1 MSDNNS
7 ASPLIG
13 VVICTCGGQISEK
26 VNTAVLVEKAK
37 QLEYVVKVAQVDNLC
52 SREGILQLKREFAE
66 CDRLLIAGCSE
77 RSSLTLNEDR
87 IAALLGEMGISGS
100 MFEVANLREQCVW
113 IHDGDLTDKA
123 VDMLM
128 MAYAKLR
135 LNTPIPPAVKI
146 ARRSIVIGGGPAG
159 MQAAMDLA
167 GAGTEVVLVERKAY
181 LGGHFCQI
189 PYLAQ
194 CEGWPAMCVSDC
206 LVPVQARKAA
216 FSPLVR
222 VVTNAEVA
230 DVRRENGNFK
240 VKINKAPVF
249 VDPDRCVSC
258 GKCAEAC
265 PVEIKNDYDYGL
277 STKKAID
284 KEYRL
289 AIPDTYTL
297 DAEACTKCGECLE
310 VCPTNAINLEA
321 KPVTIEETFGTVILA
336 TGFETY
342 DLNTLEEL
350 NYASPNVL
358 SSMEMERLIAARLN
372 RPDGRGPVERV
383 VFMLCGG
390 SRSQDKK
397 IPKGMPYCSKT
408 CCSFAVKQANR
419 VTAMKPNAEVTV
431 IYFGDVRTY
440 GRAFEQFYN
449 GAKDFA
455 EFINGEVTKVEDT
468 EDGVRIYIENP
479 EGETEELE
487 ADILVLAEALLPKG
501 TELLEKL
508 KVKTD
513 RYSYPVEAQPRV
525 LRPTESFIDRVYI
538 AGALGGPK
546 IVQESVEQGTAAALR
561 ALEYLS
567 RGEREL
573 PKFISQVEKERCSR
587 CKICETVCPHGAI
600 KVTDDGAEVD
610 PAFCQ
615 GCGLCASACP
625 SNAARLR
632 NFTNEQIL
640 SQVEAAFSGVKAGDP
655 KILGLL
661 CYWCSYASADLMGVY
676 GMKIPQT
683 NFRSIRIRCSSS
695 VNAGLILDIFQRG
708 VDGIII
714 AGCPPKNCHHGA
726 GNYMTSK
733 RIMLLGTVMR
743 QLGLNPGRLKWEY
756 IGVPMWRELAKAIAE
771 MDKTIRSLGP
781 SPFGRS
787 V

>member
-1 MSDNNS
+1 MGAKNS

-13 VVICTCGGQISEK
+13 VIICTCGGQISERVK
-26 VNTAVLVEKAK
+26 TAVLEEKAK
-37 QLEYVVKVAQVDNLC
+37 QLEYVVKVARVDNLC
-52 SREGILQLKREFAE
+52 SREGLLQLKREFAD

-77 RSSLTLNEDR
+77 RSSLTLAEDR
-87 IAALLGEMGISGS
+87 IAKLLGEMGINGS

-135 LNTPIPPAVKI
+135 SNTPSPPAVKI
-146 ARRSIVIGGGPAG
+146 ARRSIVVGGGPAG
-159 MQAAMDLA
+159 MQAAVDLA
-167 GAGTEVVLVERKAY
+167 GAGSEVLLVEQKAY
-181 LGGHFCQI
+181 LGGRLCQM

-194 CEGWPAMCVSDC
+194 CEGWPAMCPSDC
-206 LVPVQARKAA
+206 IVPIQARKAA
-216 FSPLVR
+216 YSPLVR
-222 VVTNAEVA
+222 VVINAEVA
-230 DVRRENGNFK
+230 DVARENGNFK
-240 VKINKAPVF
+240 VRINKAPAF

-258 GKCAEAC
+258 GKCAEVC
-265 PVEIKNDYDYGL
+265 PVEVKNEYDCGL
-277 STKKAID
+277 STKRAID

-297 DAEACTKCGECLE
+297 DKEACTGCGECLK
-310 VCPTNAINLEA
+310 VCPTGAIDLEA
-321 KPVTIEETFGTVILA
+321 KPEVIEETFGTVILA
-336 TGFETY
+336 TGFDTY

-358 SSMEMERLIAARLN
+358 SSMEMERLIAARLD
-372 RPDGRGPVERV
+372 RPNGQGPVERV

-390 SRSQDKK
+390 SRAKDKK
-397 IPKGMPYCSKT
+397 FSKGVPYCSKT

-419 VTAMKPNAEVTV
+419 VMAMRPDAEVTM
-431 IYFGDVRTY
+431 IYFGDIRTY

-449 GAKDFA
+449 EAKEFA
-455 EFINGEVTKVEDT
+455 EFINGEVVKVEDT
-468 EDGVRIYIENP
+468 EDGVRICVENP
-479 EGETEELE
+479 EGVTEEIE

-508 KVKTD
+508 KVRTD
-513 RYSYPVEAQPRV
+513 RYGYPVEAQPRI
-525 LRPTESFIDRVYI
+525 LRPTESSIDRVYI

-546 IVQESVEQGTAAALR
+546 IAQESIEQGTAAALR
-561 ALEYLS
+561 ALAHLS

-573 PKFISQVEKERCSR
+573 PKFVSQVEKERCSR
-587 CKICETVCPHGAI
+587 CRICETVCPHGAI
-600 KVTDDGAEVD
+600 KLTDEGAEVD

-625 SNAARLR
+625 SNAIKLC
-632 NFTNEQIL
+632 NFTNEQML
-640 SQVEAAFSGVKAGDP
+640 SQVEAAFAGVKTGEP

-661 CYWCSYASADLMGVY
+661 CYWCSYAAADLMGAY

-683 NFRSIRIRCSSS
+683 NFRSIKIRCSASIS
-695 VNAGLILDIFQRG
+695 AGLILDIFQKG

-714 AGCPPKNCHHGA
+714 AGCSPQNCHHGA
-726 GNYMTSK
+726 GNYLTSK
-733 RIMLLGTVMR
+733 RVMLLGTVMR
-743 QLGLNPGRLKWEY
+743 QLGLNPSRLRWVY
-756 IGVPMWRELAKAIAE
+756 IGTPMWRDLAKVIGE
-771 MDKTIRSLGP
+771 MDKSLRTLGP

-787 V
+787 A